1 MFLFEK
7 TFRGGVHPGD
17 NKINS
22 NKLPIED
29 LPAPKELIFPVSQHI
44 GAPCEPVVSVGDEV
58 KMGQLIAKAGGFV
71 SANIY
76 SSVSGVVTAIKP
88 HIHPNGTEVNS
99 IFIENDGNDE
109 PYSEELSRHLKDIEP
124 EEIVKIIQ
132 KAGIV
137 GMGGATFPTHVK
149 LSPPEDKKIDTV
161 IVNGAECEPYLTSDH
176 RVLLEETFDVL
187 YGLAAAMKALGV
199 RRGVVAVEV
208 NKKDAIEAL
217 NKTIEKARVRN
228 VKVEPLRTK
237 YPQGSEKQLIS
248 AVTGRE
254 VPSGKLP
261 ADAGVVVINVD
272 TANAISKAVRFDRPL
287 MTRVVTVCGD
297 AVENHKNYRVRIGT
311 PIKNLLEEAGGFK
324 AEPSK
329 IILGGPMMGT
339 AIFSTD
345 VPFIKG
351 TGAVLCL
358 TENALADSVPT
369 KCLRCG
375 RCVSACPM
383 HLQPYLIAGYSEK
396 FNPDML
402 KANDIMDC
410 VECGACSYTCPAKYA
425 PLQHIRTGKAK
436 LRRLGD
442 K

>member
-1 MFLFEK
+1 MFEK

-17 NKINS
+17 NKKNS
-22 NKLPIED
+22 NKLPIEN
-29 LPAPKELIFPVSQHI
+29 LKAPKELVFPVSQHI

-99 IFIENDGNDE
+99 IFIENDGKDE
-109 PYSEELSRHLKDIEP
+109 PFEEEISRHLKDMEP
-124 EEIVKIIQ
+124 EEIISAIQ

-149 LSPPEDKKIDTV
+149 LSPPEDKIIDTV

-187 YGLAAAMKALGV
+187 YGLASAMKALGV
-199 RRGVVAVEV
+199 KRGVVAVEN

-217 NKTIEKARVRN
+217 NQTVEKARVRN
-228 VKVEPLRTK
+228 VKIEALKTK
-237 YPQGSEKQLIS
+237 YPQGSEKQLIY

-261 ADAGVVVINVD
+261 SDVGVVVINVD
-272 TANAISKAVRFDRPL
+272 TANAIAKAVRFDRPL
-287 MTRVVTVCGD
+287 MTRIVTVCGD
-297 AVENHKNYRVRIGT
+297 AVKNHKNYRVRIGT
-311 PIKNLLEEAGGFK
+311 PVKNLIEEAGGFEK
-324 AEPSK
+324 EPSK

-345 VPFIKG
+345 VPVIKG
-351 TGAVLCL
+351 TGAVLCM
-358 TENALADSVPT
+358 TDKMLADLPAT

-375 RCVSACPM
+375 RCVDVCPM

-402 KANDIMDC
+402 KSNDIMDC
-410 VECGACSYTCPAKYA
+410 MECGACSYICPARYT

-436 LRRLGD
+436 LRRLGG